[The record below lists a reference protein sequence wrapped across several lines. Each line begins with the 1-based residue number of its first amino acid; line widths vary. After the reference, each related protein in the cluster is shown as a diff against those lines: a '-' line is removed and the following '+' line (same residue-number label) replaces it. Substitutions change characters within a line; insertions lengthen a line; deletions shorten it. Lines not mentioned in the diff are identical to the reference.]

1 MSAAEVVRQWRTAV
15 VDLRRRAA
23 ILAAPIWA
31 GPAAR
36 LISPGL
42 LQAISPARAVISRP
56 EVLTATTVEA
66 SEEVS
71 DLAASTPSAG
81 RTIMATTITA
91 ATAAGSGNWCRR

>member
-1 MSAAEVVRQWRTAV
+1 MRKTMIAIAAAGALGAATVAAAAMSAAEVVRQWRTAV

-42 LQAISPARAVISRP
+42 LQAISPAQAVISRP
-56 EVLTATTVEA
+56 EVLTATTVDA
-66 SEEVS
+66 SEEAS
-71 DLAASTPSAG
+71 DLAAS
-81 RTIMATTITA
+81 M
-91 ATAAGSGNWCRR
+91 